1 MIRHIDHNLMG
12 RGVHGWLDSHFHFS
26 FAEYYNPANMK
37 FGSLRVVND
46 DMVKPG
52 TGFDTHPHRDMEIV
66 SYVVQGE
73 LTHADSMGNSN
84 TLGRGQVQYMTAGT
98 GVLHSE
104 HNFGRGMLRFLQ
116 IWIEPNKIGRAPS
129 YGDFKFNWEDRLGRW
144 MPIASGSQESPAP
157 IKLHADCSIFA
168 SVISEGESL
177 EFKVYP
183 GRQAYLVLVEGKASI
198 GRNKHVMDE
207 RDALEAIEEDI
218 NATADQ
224 GSYAHFLILEMKR
237 APERERAYRD
247 EEELELSRG

>member
-1 MIRHIDHNLMG
+1 MIKHIDHNKMG

-26 FAEYYNPANMK
+26 FAEYYNPANMS

-52 TGFDTHPHRDMEIV
+52 TGFDTHPHRDMEII

-116 IWIEPNKIGRAPS
+116 IWIEPNQLGRAPS
-129 YGDFKFNWEDRLGRW
+129 YGDFKFNWEDRVGRW
-144 MPIASGSQESPAP
+144 MPIATGSAENPAP
-157 IKLHADCSIFA
+157 IRLHADTNIYA

-177 EFKVYP
+177 EFKIYP

-198 GRNKHVMDE
+198 GRHKLDE
-207 RDALEAIEEDI
+207 KDALEAVEEDI
-218 NATADQ
+218 NITADQ
-224 GSYAHFLILEMKR
+224 GSSAHFLILEMKR
-237 APERERAYRD
+237 SPERERDRYAEE
-247 EEELELSRG
+247 EEELELFRG